1 MKIYLLPVS
10 FLLLALCT
18 FCRVALPDSMVIN
31 PVTLVGEW
39 HATEHHPERG
49 KIDTV
54 FVINADA
61 TFSGSLSINSQ
72 PVWQY
77 SGGVATGRQPD
88 YMGIPQKQ
96 PCPAAGRQGRNR
108 RNTVSDGYRPDL
120 PVCSQGYG
128 KYPAPGQVKTGSN
141 LTGQPLRG
149 SCNPT

>member
-54 FVINADA
+54 FVINADD
-61 TFSGSLSINSQ
+61 
-72 PVWQY
+72 P
-77 SGGVATGRQPD
+77 GGVRDLLGALR
-88 YMGIPQKQ
+88 Y
-96 PCPAAGRQGRNR
+96 
-108 RNTVSDGYRPDL
+108 VSIYI
-120 PVCSQGYG
+120 YI
-128 KYPAPGQVKTGSN
+128 
-141 LTGQPLRG
+141 
-149 SCNPT
+149 